1 MDATKSTPQQAY
13 FTVIPATVRQ
23 DDQLSTNAKIL
34 YGDIVALA
42 SAGGY
47 CYASNQYF
55 AEAFGMTERSITRL
69 ISKLEE
75 RGHVRVRILRDKK
88 SGLVTG
94 RRIYPLFNAPVAD
107 DEEDEAAI
115 HPTILSGRP
124 DNIVQNHPT
133 IMSGH
138 LNSINNTYMDNTSPY
153 NPPESETPKKRGR
166 SKDDTAAREVIRKWL
181 EDRQLSDNAALQSK
195 LMDFCDARRD
205 GKSGALTAKAAAL
218 MLTRLLEYSRGIPSV
233 METILDN
240 SIINN
245 WAGVFPLKGDE
256 LRRLGLST
264 SGETKPVPQPDEED
278 GGAYLCL

>member
-13 FTVIPATVRQ
+13 FTVIPTTVRQ

-42 SAGGY
+42 STGGY

-153 NPPESETPKKRGR
+153 NPPESEKPKKRGR
-166 SKDDTAAREVIRKWL
+166 SKDDTAAREVIGRWL
-181 EDRQLSDNAALQSK
+181 VDNHLDSYPELHSK

-205 GKSGALTAKAAAL
+205 SKAGTLTAKAASL
-218 MLTRLLEYSRGIPSV
+218 MLDRLSKYAGGSITAMLT
-233 METILDN
+233 MLDN

-245 WAGVFPLKGDE
+245 WAGIFPLKADE
-256 LRRLGLST
+256 RRRAGLAP
-264 SGETKPVPQPDEED
+264 EPAQYVPQPDEED

>member
-42 SAGGY
+42 STGGY

-153 NPPESETPKKRGR
+153 SPPESEKPKKRGR
-166 SKDDTAAREVIRKWL
+166 SKDDTAAREVIDRWL
-181 EDRQLSDNAALQSK
+181 ADRHLDSYPELHNK

-205 GKSGALTAKAAAL
+205 SKAGALTAKAASL
-218 MLTRLLEYSRGIPSV
+218 MLGRLSKYADGSIAAMLT
-233 METILDN
+233 MLDN

-245 WAGVFPLKGDE
+245 WAGIFPLKADE
-256 LRRLGLST
+256 RRRAGLT
-264 SGETKPVPQPDEED
+264 SEPAHYAPQPDEED